1 VGRGD
6 RTRDR
11 LIPPLRNATRPLPAY
26 HPRVHPSR
34 DLVRDPAAWVAIACA
49 IGFLLVGVVVNGQGH
64 IGLDAPASSFVK
76 SLPVPT
82 DAWAL
87 LTAAGGLILVPIGI
101 VLVVGLLLVGQVR
114 MAIVVAAALVL
125 GALGTELVK
134 LLIARPRPPGDP
146 LVGAPGYSFP
156 SGHTLNS
163 TVTYGLVALVAW
175 RSRLPLPVRRVLVVA
190 LVVLIVLV
198 GLSRIAL
205 GVHYPSDV
213 LAGWLAGTAIVAT
226 VVVLTRRPVAD
237 RPPDRPSGP

>member
-1 VGRGD
+1 VGRGH

-64 IGLDAPASSFVK
+64 MGLDAPASSFVK

-87 LTAAGGLILVPIGI
+87 LTAAGGIILVPIGI
-101 VLVVGLLLVGQVR
+101 VLVVGLLLIGQVR
-114 MAIVVAAALVL
+114 MAIVVAAALILAAVS
-125 GALGTELVK
+125 TELVK
-134 LLIARPRPPGDP
+134 LLVARPRPPGEP

-175 RSRLPLPVRRVLVVA
+175 RSRLPIAVRRILVA
-190 LVVLIVLV
+190 GLVVLIVLV

-213 LAGWLAGTAIVAT
+213 LAGWLAGTAIVA
-226 VVVLTRRPVAD
+226 VAAALTRTPTAD
-237 RPPDRPSGP
+237 QTSAGPAAP

>member
-1 VGRGD
+1 MS
-6 RTRDR
+6 T
-11 LIPPLRNATRPLPAY
+11 
-26 HPRVHPSR
+26 SR
-34 DLVRDPAAWVAIACA
+34 DLARDPAAWVAIACA

-64 IGLDAPASSFVK
+64 VGLDAPASSFVR

-87 LTAAGGLILVPIGI
+87 LTAAGGLVLVPIGI
-101 VLVVGLLLVGQVR
+101 VLVVGLLVVGQVR

-134 LLIARPRPPGDP
+134 LLIARPRPPGEL

-175 RSRLPLPVRRVLVVA
+175 RSRLPLPVRRILVA
-190 LVVLIVLV
+190 GLVVLIVLI

-237 RPPDRPSGP
+237 RPPDRPADRPGS

>member
-1 VGRGD
+1 MD
-6 RTRDR
+6 T
-11 LIPPLRNATRPLPAY
+11 
-26 HPRVHPSR
+26 SR

-49 IGFLLVGVVVNGQGH
+49 IGFLLVGVVVNGQGNM
-64 IGLDAPASSFVK
+64 GLDAPASSFVK

-101 VLVVGLLLVGQVR
+101 ILVVGLLLVGQVR
-114 MAIVVAAALVL
+114 MAIVVATALILAAVS
-125 GALGTELVK
+125 TELVK
-134 LLIARPRPPGDP
+134 LLIARPRPPGEP
-146 LVGAPGYSFP
+146 LVVAPGYSFP

-175 RSRLPLPVRRVLVVA
+175 RSRLPLPVRRVLVGA
-190 LVVLIVLV
+190 LVVLIGLV

-213 LAGWLAGTAIVAT
+213 LAGWLAGIAIVAT
-226 VVVLTRRPVAD
+226 VVVLTREPVAD
-237 RPPDRPSGP
+237 GPPGRSPAD